1 MRTALDIP
9 PGILTDS
16 TSHAEAGRWIDAS
29 LVRFNDDGEAET
41 IGGWESL
48 TATLLSGVCRSAF
61 PWTDNGAVLNIAF
74 GTHSKLY
81 VWEGGGLYDVTPFG
95 APARLG
101 ANPLSVTNLSPTVVV
116 THTAHGLSN
125 GASVKVF
132 GATAVG
138 GITPNGTYTI
148 TVINA
153 NSYSYTFG
161 SNATSTTTGG
171 GTNVV
176 VTPQSELAAGPI
188 DGTGSAGYGTG
199 AYGSGP
205 YGQTPSTADY
215 FPRTWSHGAWGQNL
229 LSSPRGG
236 GIYEWAGNTAAR
248 AVAVNGAPTRVTHMV
263 VAPMN
268 GGYQVFALGCE
279 EEVSGV
285 FNPACVRHSGVR
297 DNTSWTTGANTTA
310 REYIL
315 TGGGQIVAG
324 RMVGPQL
331 LVWTSDALFVGSFVG
346 ALAQPWRFDRLETNC
361 GLIGPNAVAVVDQA
375 AFWISPDR
383 QFHTFGVTGIGTAI
397 SNPLRAE
404 FAENL
409 AASQGDKITAST
421 IAEFGE
427 VRWDYPDAR
436 DGYENSRYL
445 ALKIAGPVAGT
456 WTKGIMAR
464 TAMVDAGP
472 SPYPVGVTQAGR
484 IYWHERGHSADG
496 GALSWHIESA
506 DQMLG
511 EDATMLVTGFWPD
524 FKGQEGAVALT
535 LTSRF
540 KPNGAATVKGPYSIG
555 AMDEKTDV
563 RAKGRYFKL
572 RFSGNSAPA
581 AWRLGKAV
589 FDVRPSSRR

>member
-1 MRTALDIP
+1 MRTTLQIP

-29 LVRFNDDGEAET
+29 LVRFNDDGEAQT

-48 TATLLSGVCRSAF
+48 TGQLLTGVCRSAF

-95 APARLG
+95 PPARLG
-101 ANPLSVTNLSPTVVV
+101 ANPLAVTNLSPTVVV
-116 THTAHGLSN
+116 THVGHGLST

-132 GATAVG
+132 GAVAVG
-138 GITPNGTYTI
+138 GITPNGTF
-148 TVINA
+148 TVTA
-153 NSYSYTFG
+153 LGADSYSFTFG
-161 SNATSTTTGG
+161 SNATSTATGG

-176 VTPQSELAAGPI
+176 VTPQSEIPAGAV

-199 AYGSGP
+199 AYGAGP
-205 YGQTPSTADY
+205 FGQTPPTADY
-215 FPRTWSHGAWGQNL
+215 FPRTWSCGAWGQNL
-229 LSSPRGG
+229 LASPRGG
-236 GIYEWAGNTAAR
+236 GIYEWAGATAAR

-285 FNPACVRHSGVR
+285 FNPACIRHSGIR
-297 DNTSWTTGANTTA
+297 DNTSWTTAANTTA

-346 ALAQPWRFDRLETNC
+346 SLAQPWRFDRVGRNC
-361 GLIGPNAVAVVDQA
+361 GLIGPNAVAVSGQT
-375 AFWISPDR
+375 AFWVSPDR
-383 QFHTFGVTGIGTAI
+383 QFHTYGLGGAPSVIA
-397 SNPLRAE
+397 SPLRAE

-409 AASQGDKITAST
+409 AASQGDKIVAST
-421 IAEFGE
+421 IAEHGE

-445 ALKIAGPVAGT
+445 AVKVSGPVAGT
-456 WTKGIMAR
+456 WTKGLMGR

-472 SPYPVGVTQAGR
+472 SPYPVGVTLAGR

-496 GALSWHIESA
+496 AAMAWHIESA

-511 EDATMLVTGFWPD
+511 EDDTMLVTGFWP
-524 FKGQEGAVALT
+524 
-535 LTSRF
+535 SR
-540 KPNGAATVKGPYSIG
+540 I
-555 AMDEKTDV
+555 
-563 RAKGRYFKL
+563 R
-572 RFSGNSAPA
+572 PA
-581 AWRLGKAV
+581 R
-589 FDVRPSSRR
+589 SR